1 MIFCGAAQC
10 RGLPYRE
17 LPYTAQG
24 RTRDFCTVG
33 GHEVLL
39 AQVILEVLLA
49 LVILRVLLA
58 PVFLGVLLAQVFLG
72 VLLAP
77 VFLGV
82 LLAPVFLEVLLA
94 PVFLEELLA
103 PVYIKVLPCTSSTS
117 QTLACSPPWPSY
129 SVGHV

>member
-1 MIFCGAAQC
+1 MIFCGAAHC
-10 RGLPYRE
+10 KGFPYRE

-24 RTRDFCTVG
+24 CTRDFCTVG

-58 PVFLGVLLAQVFLG
+58 PVFLGVLLAQVFL
-72 VLLAP
+72 
-77 VFLGV
+77 
-82 LLAPVFLEVLLA
+82 EVLLA

-117 QTLACSPPWPSY
+117 QTLACSPPRP
-129 SVGHV
+129 